1 MATPGDFSFINSTT
15 QRVLIEDAYQ
25 AVTTSNAWDFFR
37 TQAPPEN
44 RGYMFWDTPELTAIT
59 KNMKHANHHSGASFA
74 YTMRA
79 MQGIA
84 LVGWEAWAAAQAVT
98 NS

>member
-1 MATPGDFSFINSTT
+1 MTAPGNFSFITSQTSRN
-15 QRVLIEDAYQ
+15 LLEDAY
-25 AVTTSNAWDFFR
+25 AATTASNAWDFFR

-44 RGYMFWDTPELTAIT
+44 KGYMFWDAPELTAIT

-79 MQGIA
+79 MQSIA
-84 LVGWEAWAAAQAVT
+84 LVGWEAWAAAQAQA
-98 NS
+98 